1 MRQGLKCASVKCK
14 KNLLDRRYDEPLS
27 IIQASLEWPFSVLIS
42 SDVSL
47 WNQCKYIAFS
57 VFSCKILIISCNML
71 LITVISNET
80 TN

>member
-14 KNLLDRRYDEPLS
+14 KILPLS
-27 IIQASLEWPFSVLIS
+27 IIQASLEWPFSVLFS

-57 VFSCKILIISCNML
+57 VFSCKILIISCKML
-71 LITVISNET
+71 LNTVISNET